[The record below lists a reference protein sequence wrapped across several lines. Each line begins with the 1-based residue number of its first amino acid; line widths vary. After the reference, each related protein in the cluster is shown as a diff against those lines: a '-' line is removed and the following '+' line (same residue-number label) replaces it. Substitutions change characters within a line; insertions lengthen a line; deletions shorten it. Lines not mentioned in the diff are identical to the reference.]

1 MNSVS
6 LLDFEKAGG
15 LITAIAQDVDSG
27 EILMVAHMNEDSFRR
42 TLELGEVVYWSRS
55 RQKLW
60 HKGEESEGRNETTA
74 AALRLKPKAGLSPS
88 DYYPAFKD
96 MVLSVLDGN
105 MDSLAFEDTMREMFG
120 IHAFKAFTLDKVIAN
135 CVRQLQHLVTD
146 DSSVECWELYQ
157 TEKKNNGTGGEVST
171 ADKRYFPELL
181 YQKKSEKILADENC
195 FKIVLVSG
203 QAVVSC
209 W

>member
-60 HKGEESEGRNETTA
+60 HKGEESGNVQKVKSMHIDCDGDVVLFGVEQVGGAACHTGRRSCFFRKLEGE
-74 AALRLKPKAGLSPS
+74 GVV
-88 DYYPAFKD
+88 DVGVQVFDPA
-96 MVLSVLDGN
+96 
-105 MDSLAFEDTMREMFG
+105 
-120 IHAFKAFTLDKVIAN
+120 
-135 CVRQLQHLVTD
+135 
-146 DSSVECWELYQ
+146 
-157 TEKKNNGTGGEVST
+157 EVYG
-171 ADKRYFPELL
+171 R
-181 YQKKSEKILADENC
+181 
-195 FKIVLVSG
+195 
-203 QAVVSC
+203 
-209 W
+209 